1 MLFPYSVHLDRKI
14 QWNSKLSELFSNNF
28 CCCLKIIEIQY
39 LIAESDL
46 NGAFARDLLE
56 NKELILYIL

>member
-1 MLFPYSVHLDRKI
+1 MSISTGKF
-14 QWNSKLSELFSNNF
+14 SEIASYQNYFQTIF
-28 CCCLKIIEIQY
+28 VVVWKIIEIQY

>member
-1 MLFPYSVHLDRKI
+1 MSISTGKF
-14 QWNSKLSELFSNNF
+14 SEIASYQNYFQTIF
-28 CCCLKIIEIQY
+28 VVVWKIIEIQY

-56 NKELILYIL
+56 NKEFILYIL